1 MLFLEPLVNNPAA
14 YALMALLHAIRLY
27 RKIELRLLQ
36 KFSILVHMEKE
47 NRGTI
52 LVVDDNTENIKLAI
66 RYLKEEGYRTAFATS
81 GKQCLTLVHEHFYDL
96 VLLDV
101 MMPEMDGFET
111 CREIKIIPQYKEV
124 PVIFLTART
133 DKNSVVEGLETGG
146 ADYITKPFHGREL
159 ALRVGTHIELKRTR
173 EKLEEINA
181 ELQKELLAGMKL
193 SEELEQSKKELQR
206 ANQQLHTLATTDPL
220 TGMMN
225 RRRMIDFLDYEATR
239 IKRTDNS
246 YSVLMCDID
255 HFKTFNDK
263 FGHETGDVVLKKVAA
278 ALIEGVRE
286 QDKAARWG
294 GEEFLLLL
302 PETEGEG
309 AVTLAEKL
317 RLAVE
322 SLETEVNGELLQ
334 VTMTFGAAVSDKS
347 IDFDET
353 IRRADSALYQG
364 KEGGRNR
371 VFLYQ
376 NGAA

>member
-1 MLFLEPLVNNPAA
+1 
-14 YALMALLHAIRLY
+14 
-27 RKIELRLLQ
+27 
-36 KFSILVHMEKE
+36 MEKEE

-52 LVVDDNTENIKLAI
+52 LVVDDNTENIKLAV
-66 RYLKEEGYRTAFATS
+66 RHLKEEGYRTAFATS

-96 VLLDV
+96 ILLDV

-111 CREIKIIPQYKEV
+111 CRKIKAFPQYRDV

-133 DKNSVVEGLETGG
+133 DKEGVVEGLETGG

-159 ALRVGTHIELKRTR
+159 TLRVGTHIELKKNR
-173 EKLEEINA
+173 EKLEEVNA

-193 SEELEQSKKELQR
+193 SEELEQSKKELQW
-206 ANQQLHTLATTDPL
+206 ANQQLHAMATTDPL

-225 RRRMIDFLDYEATR
+225 RRRMLDFLDYEAAR
-239 IKRTDNS
+239 MKRTDNS

-255 HFKTFNDK
+255 HFKLVNDTY
-263 FGHETGDVVLKKVAA
+263 GHETGDVILKKVAA
-278 ALIEGVRE
+278 ALMEEVRE

-302 PETEGEG
+302 PDTAGEG

-317 RLAVE
+317 RLAVA
-322 SLETEVNGELLQ
+322 SLETEANGESLR
-334 VTMTFGAAVSDKS
+334 VTMTFGAAVSNKN
-347 IDFDET
+347 IDFDEA
-353 IRRADSALYQG
+353 IRRADAALYQG

-376 NGAA
+376 NGAD